1 MFQILLIQQQELF
14 ELKWKLKTITLNYKD
29 GLTAEIFI
37 PVKEINGHLIPPS
50 SLTLNEEGQVGVRHI
65 VNKNIAKF
73 SKVEILGDEDEV
85 CMDSWFT

>member
-1 MFQILLIQQQELF
+1 MEV
-14 ELKWKLKTITLNYKD
+14 ENNNSNYKEKRD

-65 VNKNIAKF
+65 VNKKI
-73 SKVEILGDEDEV
+73 
-85 CMDSWFT
+85 